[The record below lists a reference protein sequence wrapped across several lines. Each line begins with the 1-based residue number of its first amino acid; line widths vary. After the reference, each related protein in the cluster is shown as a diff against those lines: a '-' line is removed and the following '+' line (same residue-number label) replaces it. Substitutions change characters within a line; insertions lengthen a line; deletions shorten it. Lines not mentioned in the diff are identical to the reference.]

1 MLTKKE
7 RKKLRRQTRMEVQ
20 KEQQEKIRLGLVAPP
35 EPKGQCASA
44 SSRRPSLKVSATRST
59 THSALVQVQA
69 QCTCIRRACL
79 SLFAVRL
86 ANLMRVLGTEAVQ
99 DPTKIEAHVRSQM
112 AKRLK
117 YVIPFTVNIIICA
130 HSNVL
135 SGKI

>member
-35 EPKGQCASA
+35 EPKGQCD
-44 SSRRPSLKVSATRST
+44 SLHHSLCSHTCTST
-59 THSALVQVQA
+59 MYLYSV
-69 QCTCIRRACL
+69 RRACL

-117 YVIPFTVNIIICA
+117 YVIPFTVNIRICA

-135 SGKI
+135 SGRI